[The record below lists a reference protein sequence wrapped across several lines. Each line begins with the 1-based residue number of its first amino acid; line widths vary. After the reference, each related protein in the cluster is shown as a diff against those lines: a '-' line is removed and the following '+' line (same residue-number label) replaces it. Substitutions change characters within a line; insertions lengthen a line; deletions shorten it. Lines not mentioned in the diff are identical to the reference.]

1 MDYSQKWPITAIPAA
16 FQISA
21 QSTVYLGDLLVSIES
36 RWVRVIEELLRMS
49 KWYIVVLILLMF
61 LPAYSIIILFTVI
74 IVSFTT
80 RIDFFF
86 GSIHLLLN
94 NANIS

>member
-1 MDYSQKWPITAIPAA
+1 
-16 FQISA
+16 
-21 QSTVYLGDLLVSIES
+21 
-36 RWVRVIEELLRMS
+36 
-49 KWYIVVLILLMF
+49 MF

-94 NANIS
+94 NANNKDAIHSFSVFFLIAVIQKFWQHFLV

>member
-36 RWVRVIEELLRMS
+36 RWVRVIEQLHRMS
-49 KWYIVVLILLMF
+49 K
-61 LPAYSIIILFTVI
+61 
-74 IVSFTT
+74 
-80 RIDFFF
+80 
-86 GSIHLLLN
+86 
-94 NANIS
+94 

>member
-16 FQISA
+16 FQISV

-36 RWVRVIEELLRMS
+36 RWVRVIEQLHRMS
-49 KWYIVVLILLMF
+49 KKCIIVLILLMF
-61 LPAYSIIILFTVI
+61 LPAYSIILLFTVI

-80 RIDFFF
+80 
-86 GSIHLLLN
+86 
-94 NANIS
+94 